1 MGGKNTGA
9 FSDEVMQKWIEKH
22 NGPEGSPGF
31 EAARD
36 RFIRSCAG
44 YCVATHVLGIGDR
57 HNDNIMVKR
66 TAEFFHIDFGHF
78 LGNKKYQFNILR
90 ERTAFVLT
98 PEMAVAMGG
107 EGSEG
112 YERFLRLSCEA
123 LQVLRRRADELVNL
137 LLLMLPSGMPEL
149 RSRDDIGFV
158 SEMLALGR
166 SDEEAALM
174 FRSEA
179 SKGLKDV
186 FKRVDNQMHILAH
199 A

>member
-1 MGGKNTGA
+1 VG
-9 FSDEVMQKWIEKH
+9 
-22 NGPEGSPGF
+22 
-31 EAARD
+31 
-36 RFIRSCAG
+36 
-44 YCVATHVLGIGDR
+44 THVLGIGDR
-57 HNDNIMVKR
+57 HNDNIMIKR

-78 LGNKKYQFNILR
+78 LGNKKYQFGLLR

-107 EGSEG
+107 EGSDG
-112 YERFLRLSCEA
+112 YEQFLQLSCQA
-123 LQVLRRRADELVNL
+123 LQVLRRRADELINL

-166 SDEEAALM
+166 TDEEASLM
-174 FRSEA
+174 FRQEA
-179 SKGLKDV
+179 SKGLKD
-186 FKRVDNQMHILAH
+186 FMKRVDNQMHILAH

>member
-9 FSDEVMQKWIEKH
+9 FSTKVMRDWIETH
-22 NGPEGSPGF
+22 NGKVGTPGF
-31 EAARD
+31 QAAQD

-98 PEMAVAMGG
+98 PEMAVGMGG
-107 EGSEG
+107 EDSEG
-112 YERFLRLSCEA
+112 YERFLKLSCDA
-123 LQVLRRRADELVNL
+123 LQVLRKRADELINL

-158 SEMLALGR
+158 TEQLALGD
-166 SDEEAALM
+166 SDEEASLM

-179 SKGLKDV
+179 KNGLIDIY
-186 FKRVDNQMHILAH
+186 KRFDNQMHIYAH
-199 A
+199 G